1 MFLPDQIEH
10 LRPLLLPFLH
20 SLLHGDDDGVGL
32 VVRAVLGTLLGGS
45 WQDYN
50 VSIAIC
56 YFLLRKIYFYW
67 QSNISKDC
75 VTNYALKLNWVPR
88 MECII
93 TRYYRM

>member
-45 WQDYN
+45 
-50 VSIAIC
+50 
-56 YFLLRKIYFYW
+56 
-67 QSNISKDC
+67 
-75 VTNYALKLNWVPR
+75 
-88 MECII
+88 
-93 TRYYRM
+93 